1 LLLNLLLF
9 SYQTVELL
17 NLLIRLLPHHSFY
30 LVFLFFFLLR
40 LLWEGL
46 TAVMGFASDG
56 YTGARHA
63 TV

>member
-1 LLLNLLLF
+1 
-9 SYQTVELL
+9 
-17 NLLIRLLPHHSFY
+17 

-46 TAVMGFASDG
+46 TAVMGFASDV